1 MFVSDKYEGKGH
13 KNKAELVLLFPVLFS
28 TVRSSEIYHVILVAQ
43 ILVEGL

>member
-28 TVRSSEIYHVILVAQ
+28 TVRKRNISCNI
-43 ILVEGL
+43 GGTGTG